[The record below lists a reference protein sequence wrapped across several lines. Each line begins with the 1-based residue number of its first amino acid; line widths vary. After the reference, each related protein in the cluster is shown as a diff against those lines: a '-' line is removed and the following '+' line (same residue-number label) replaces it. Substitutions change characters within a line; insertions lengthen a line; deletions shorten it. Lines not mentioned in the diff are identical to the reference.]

1 MGFYSFFSFF
11 IFFLIL
17 FFFPCVPQGI
27 YLSSIISFVLRAA
40 VCEHALRQRC
50 SDKSGERFAWRCF
63 DMFKVS
69 YSITLGMEGAGAG
82 AENGKAKQ
90 EVLPDV
96 VLLRRNM
103 QWKNL
108 FFCFPAWDCEARQF
122 FCARECNY
130 WFSKK
135 KKKKCSFQRIQIA
148 LISRKIHTAALGLF
162 KRHRDESVSGAST
175 IFSFILISFALNV
188 FLFL

>member
-69 YSITLGMEGAGAG
+69 YSITLGMERTGAG

-108 FFCFPAWDCEARQF
+108 FFCFPAWDCGARRF
-122 FCARECNY
+122 FVQE
-130 WFSKK
+130 SVIIGLVEKK
-135 KKKKCSFQRIQIA
+135 KKVF
-148 LISRKIHTAALGLF
+148 
-162 KRHRDESVSGAST
+162 
-175 IFSFILISFALNV
+175 FSENSNCFN
-188 FLFL
+188 

>member
-1 MGFYSFFSFF
+1 M
-11 IFFLIL
+11 
-17 FFFPCVPQGI
+17 PQGI

-50 SDKSGERFAWRCF
+50 SDKSGEGFTRRCF

-96 VLLRRNM
+96 VLLGRNM
-103 QWKNL
+103 LWKNL
-108 FFCFPAWDCEARQF
+108 FFCFPAWDCGARLF
-122 FCARECNY
+122 FVWE
-130 WFSKK
+130 SVIIGLV
-135 KKKKCSFQRIQIA
+135 KKKCSFQIIQIA
-148 LISRKIHTAALGLF
+148 LISRKIHTEGLELF
-162 KRHRDESVSGAST
+162 KKHHDESVSCANP
-175 IFSFILISFALNV
+175 IFSFILVSFSLNV
-188 FLFL
+188 VLFLLKKKAGGKGRAGNRFEFQVST